1 MVIKNNPANAGLF
14 FDFVLTEIA
23 NYRKPNL
30 LFSFSPLL
38 LFLKKVRLDLFLKTS
53 RLIPRRSLAQEF
65 CDAGLIK
72 INGAPAKSSKEVK
85 TGDEIEIKRRNRI
98 TRLKVLEIP
107 SQKQVSKQ
115 LAPNLFEILSEEILE
130 DDILG

>member
-1 MVIKNNPANAGLF
+1 M
-14 FDFVLTEIA
+14 
-23 NYRKPNL
+23 
-30 LFSFSPLL
+30 
-38 LFLKKVRLDLFLKTS
+38 RLDLFLKTS

-72 INGAPAKSSKEVK
+72 VNGAAAKSSKEVK

-107 SQKQVSKQ
+107 SSKQVSKQ
-115 LAPNLFEILSEEILE
+115 LAPNLFEVLGEEILD
-130 DDILG
+130 DDIL